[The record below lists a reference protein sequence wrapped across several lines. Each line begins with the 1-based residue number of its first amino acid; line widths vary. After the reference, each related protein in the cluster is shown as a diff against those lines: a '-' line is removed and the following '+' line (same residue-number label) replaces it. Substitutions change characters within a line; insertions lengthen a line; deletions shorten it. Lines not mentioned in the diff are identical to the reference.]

1 MVEKRGGPN
10 LHELDG
16 ARLDGVEQELVAR
29 VGDLLGKCGHLAV
42 LHDGEQGE
50 RQVHV
55 DAGQEQVR
63 GQRDQD
69 VLCEED
75 EAPQDATLGQR
86 AAAERL
92 QRGAH
97 GLELGDLHVR

>member
-50 RQVHV
+50 WQVRV
-55 DAGQEQVR
+55 DAGQKQVR

-75 EAPQDATLGQR
+75 EAPQDGTLGQQ

-97 GLELGDLHVR
+97 GLELGDLYVR